1 MNRKKGFNEFLD
13 RHRDP
18 KDIEREV
25 LEVSSST
32 LYYSIVYS
40 IVKVLYTLYYSLVDD
55 DCNHAGQV
63 KVLYTLYYSIV

>member
-25 LEVSSST
+25 LEVSGTAKKGGKKNGQKEST
-32 LYYSIVYS
+32 LVRTYYN
-40 IVKVLYTLYYSLVDD
+40 KLHD
-55 DCNHAGQV
+55 DCNHAGQIEAHSS
-63 KVLYTLYYSIV
+63 VLR